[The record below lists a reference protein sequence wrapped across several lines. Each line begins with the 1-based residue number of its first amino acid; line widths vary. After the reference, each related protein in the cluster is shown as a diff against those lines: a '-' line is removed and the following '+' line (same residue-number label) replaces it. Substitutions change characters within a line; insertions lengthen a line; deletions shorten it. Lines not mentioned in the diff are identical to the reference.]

1 MTFCVLEEE
10 SRAEADEDGACS
22 TPPRYM
28 VHSGREGASERG
40 CPPKQ
45 LEGAEG
51 LGTSLV
57 MAETVKIKGRG
68 AKGFPGQLG

>member
-1 MTFCVLEEE
+1 MRLGLAPCLLGTWC
-10 SRAEADEDGACS
+10 
-22 TPPRYM
+22 TT
-28 VHSGREGASERG
+28 EGASESA

-51 LGTSLV
+51 LGTALV

>member
-1 MTFCVLEEE
+1 MGLAPCLRGTWC
-10 SRAEADEDGACS
+10 
-22 TPPRYM
+22 TT
-28 VHSGREGASERG
+28 EGASERG

-68 AKGFPGQLG
+68 AKASLGSWEKSE